1 MIVPP
6 SQQEQQQQQRSVSLP
21 DMSTYA
27 VQAEEEK
34 RQKRL
39 ARNRASARLRRLR
52 KKNLVDA
59 YETEVGILEKTLQQL
74 KAHEWGVPTTG
85 PGAAAAAT
93 TSEKSHQ
100 SLLEALC
107 MDRGQ
112 QVISSEQRAQQCQD
126 ILEQQLQQ
134 MELLRQVQFEQQL
147 LAATAAGGGEKK
159 DDEDPEM
166 AQMALELNDVLGLSD
181 DQKAQLQGAS
191 TGLDEEMTALDTV
204 FSSLVVMKENE
215 WLLNTGVQDITDQL
229 TSILHKNQMSKFLL
243 WADANVEAIDQLDH
257 VHAAPKTAPHP
268 QGPIFTFGVE
278 TTPMDDDEK

>member
-1 MIVPP
+1 MT
-6 SQQEQQQQQRSVSLP
+6 SF
-21 DMSTYA
+21 A

-74 KAHEWGVPTTG
+74 KAHEWGVPASG
-85 PGAAAAAT
+85 HAGAVASA
-93 TSEKSHQ
+93 SNEKSHQ

-134 MELLRQVQFEQQL
+134 MELLRQVQFEQHL
-147 LAATAAGGGEKK
+147 LAAASGSENK
-159 DDEDPEM
+159 DDDPGLVEM
-166 AQMALELNDVLGLSD
+166 AAELNQVLGLSD
-181 DQKAQLQGAS
+181 DQRAKMQES
-191 TGLDEEMTALDTV
+191 SKGLDDEITALDTV
-204 FSSLVVMKENE
+204 FSSLVMMKENE
-215 WLLNTGVQDITDQL
+215 WLLNQGVQDITDQL

-278 TTPMDDDEK
+278 TTPMEDEGDGK